1 MGVFEDLGVMV
12 DGLEDE
18 SAEEYGGEVEEIFR
32 FDVYLSQKQEIEQ
45 EREE

>member
-18 SAEEYGGEVEEIFR
+18 TAEEFGGEVEEIFR
-32 FDVYLSQKQEIEQ
+32 FDVLLT
-45 EREE
+45 R